1 MNILLIEPD
10 AKLATIYMEALTAAG
25 HTVRHSQLAQQAV
38 HIADNFM
45 PDVVVLEL
53 QLVGHNGIEFMY
65 EFRSY
70 AEWKDIPIVLL
81 TMVAPHSLNI
91 TRELLAQFGIIDVLY
106 KPATNLRQLVRA
118 TEEAVT

>member
-91 TRELLAQFGIIDVLY
+91 TKELLAQFGIIDVLY